1 MRRLPTLP
9 RGAAALLIALIV
21 FAFAPHARA
30 VEVQRVVSP
39 GGIEAWLVE
48 SHTVPVIALDF
59 AFRGG
64 SSANPEGLEGL
75 ANLVSTLL
83 DEGAGELDSAAFQ
96 QRLTDNAIQLSFE
109 DTPDAFRGSLK
120 TVTENA
126 EEAFRLLRLALTDPR
141 FEDDAVERMKA
152 AALSSIRRRVAD
164 PGWMARRAYF
174 ETAFPQ
180 HPYGR
185 PSRGTAASLAAID
198 RQDLQAFVAD
208 SFARDNLVIGVTGD
222 ITAEELGGVLDRVF
236 GDLPAEAAPLAVDDV
251 APADHAG
258 PILVERDGP
267 QSQLLLAQP
276 GIARDHPDYYVAH
289 VLNHILGGSGFTSR
303 LAEQVRQE
311 RGLTYGIYSYLAAYR
326 HAALWIVGSSLS
338 NDNVAEALAVVR
350 DIWRDVADNGVEPA
364 ELADAKTFL
373 TGSFPLN
380 FTSTDRIAGMLVT
393 MQLHELGIDYLDRR
407 NALIE
412 QVTLEDIERVA
423 GALLMPEALS
433 VVVVGDPRDSFD
445 PMTVIDSAALA
456 ARELSPGGGEL

>member
-1 MRRLPTLP
+1 
-9 RGAAALLIALIV
+9 
-21 FAFAPHARA
+21 
-30 VEVQRVVSP
+30 
-39 GGIEAWLVE
+39 
-48 SHTVPVIALDF
+48 
-59 AFRGG
+59 
-64 SSANPEGLEGL
+64 
-75 ANLVSTLL
+75 
-83 DEGAGELDSAAFQ
+83 
-96 QRLTDNAIQLSFE
+96 
-109 DTPDAFRGSLK
+109 
-120 TVTENA
+120 
-126 EEAFRLLRLALTDPR
+126 
-141 FEDDAVERMKA
+141 
-152 AALSSIRRRVAD
+152 
-164 PGWMARRAYF
+164 MARRAYF

-198 RQDLQAFVAD
+198 RQDLQDFVAD
-208 SFARDNLVIGVTGD
+208 RFARDNLVIGVTGD

-236 GDLPAEAAPLAVDDV
+236 GDLPAEAAPLAVADV

-276 GIARDHPDYYVAH
+276 GIARDHPDFYTAY

-311 RGLTYGIYSYLAAYR
+311 RGLTYGIYSYLAPYR
-326 HAALWIVGSSLS
+326 HAALWVVGSSLS
-338 NDNVAEALAVVR
+338 NENVGEALAVVR
-350 DIWRDVADNGVEPA
+350 DIWRDVAESGVEPA
-364 ELADAKTFL
+364 ELVDAKTFL

-380 FTSTDRIAGMLVT
+380 FTSTDSVSGMLVT
-393 MQLHELGIDYLDRR
+393 MQLQDLGIDYLDRR

-423 GALLMPEALS
+423 GELLMPEALS

-456 ARELSPGGGEL
+456 ARELSAGGGEL